1 MRDLNYITVGTKIKE
16 RRKAVGRTQEFLANA
31 LDVNASHICNI
42 EAGRSSPSLTAL
54 VNIANALE
62 CSVDYFIDAE
72 YHYQINDDKKDNIEN
87 CEIIEDNIDKQIL
100 RYLRYCD
107 YDTKYKIYEIMKIL
121 SGYDLH
127 DDK

>member
-31 LDVNASHICNI
+31 LDVNAIHICNI

-72 YHYQINDDKKDNIEN
+72 YHYQINDDKKDNI
-87 CEIIEDNIDKQIL
+87 DKQIL

>member
-72 YHYQINDDKKDNIEN
+72 YHYQINDDKKDNIICAIVIMIQN
-87 CEIIEDNIDKQIL
+87 
-100 RYLRYCD
+100 
-107 YDTKYKIYEIMKIL
+107 TKYMK
-121 SGYDLH
+121 S
-127 DDK
+127 

>member
-1 MRDLNYITVGTKIKE
+1 MKDLNYITIGTKIKE
-16 RRKAVGRTQEFLANA
+16 RRKAVGKTQEFLANF

-54 VNIANALE
+54 INIANSLE

-72 YHYQINDDKKDNIEN
+72 YYYQVNLDEK
-87 CEIIEDNIDKQIL
+87 DNIDKKII
-100 RYLRYCD
+100 RHLRYCD
-107 YDTKYKIYEIMKIL
+107 YDTKYKLYEIMKIL

-127 DDK
+127 D

>member
-1 MRDLNYITVGTKIKE
+1 MKDLNYITIGTKIKE

-54 VNIANALE
+54 INIANALE

-72 YHYQINDDKKDNIEN
+72 YYYQLEHAEK
-87 CEIIEDNIDKQIL
+87 DNIDKQIMRHL
-100 RYLRYCD
+100 QYCD
-107 YDTKYKIYEIMKIL
+107 YDTKYKIYEIMKVL
-121 SGYDLH
+121 TVYDLH
-127 DDK
+127 EGR

>member
-1 MRDLNYITVGTKIKE
+1 MKDLNYITIGTKIKE
-16 RRKAVGRTQEFLANA
+16 RRKAVGRTQEYLGNF

-62 CSVDYFIDAE
+62 CSIDYFIDSE
-72 YHYQINDDKKDNIEN
+72 YYYQIDDTEK
-87 CEIIEDNIDKQIL
+87 DNIDKKIM

-107 YDTKYKIYEIMKIL
+107 YDTKYKLYEIMKVL
-121 SGYDLH
+121 NGYDLH
-127 DDK
+127 DETK

>member
-1 MRDLNYITVGTKIKE
+1 MKELNYITIGTKIKE
-16 RRKAVGRTQEFLANA
+16 RRKAVGKTQEFLANA

-54 VNIANALE
+54 INIANALE

-72 YHYQINDDKKDNIEN
+72 YYYQLESAEKDNIEKK
-87 CEIIEDNIDKQIL
+87 IQ

-107 YDTKYKIYEIMKIL
+107 SDTKYKIYEIVKIL
-121 SGYDLH
+121 SGYDMK
-127 DDK
+127 DENTNN